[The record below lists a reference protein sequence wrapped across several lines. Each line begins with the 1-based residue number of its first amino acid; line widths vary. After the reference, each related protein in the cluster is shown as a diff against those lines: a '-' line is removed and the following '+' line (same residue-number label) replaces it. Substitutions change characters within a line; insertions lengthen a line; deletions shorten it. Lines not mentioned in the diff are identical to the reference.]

1 MPLHCQAEEPDA
13 LTSLSRGRS
22 ELFTL
27 TYSRQICLLSF
38 QTAGSARRTTSIL
51 EVSQSLTKGKL
62 CCFAADIIHNV
73 TQYFSAVGANINQQS
88 LSDPFVLLIQ
98 IKDEM

>member
-13 LTSLSRGRS
+13 LTLLSRGSS

-62 CCFAADIIHNV
+62 CCFASGIIHNA
-73 TQYFSAVGANINQQS
+73 TQYVSAVGANINLQS
-88 LSDPFVLLIQ
+88 LSDPFVLLI
-98 IKDEM
+98 